1 MTRRR
6 RKAGASEPWRLENG
20 EVNGAYSIPST
31 HFFFFILCICVF
43 AGTCTPLCVSI
54 CWQLAFDFSSK
65 AAFFV
70 VDVVCRLVAL
80 LVCLSF
86 SLHTYI
92 EVYICSFVVA
102 VVVAALSCS
111 FEIITYLLV
120 FFYRLSRKKFPN
132 KMRISFFF
140 FLLPFHYWTS
150 RCRIFSSE
158 AVAV

>member
-1 MTRRR
+1 M
-6 RKAGASEPWRLENG
+6 ASREWRGKWRLQH
-20 EVNGAYSIPST
+20 SLHP
-31 HFFFFILCICVF
+31 FFSFSYCVF
-43 AGTCTPLCVSI
+43 VSLLELVQHCVSVFVSNLPLI
-54 CWQLAFDFSSK
+54 FHRKLL
-65 AAFFV
+65 FFV

-92 EVYICSFVVA
+92 EVYICSFVVV

-132 KMRISFFF
+132 MMRISFFF
-140 FLLPFHYWTS
+140 FFFISFIGPPGAEYSLLRLLLFKERRQP
-150 RCRIFSSE
+150 
-158 AVAV
+158 